1 MRIHRRHGARIVL
14 IGAAALLVAGA
25 ATALANNVSTLS
37 GTKIT
42 PSKLPK
48 TTFKPVSLFVHTGTT
63 YTHPGDK
70 AHGGFAKTVTLL
82 FDNDGK
88 ITPGSVPQ
96 CAGAFTSGT
105 TLKQAWNTCGPGA
118 GAAKNAY
125 LSPPSAVSGRA
136 STAPP
141 SNFNGCVL
149 AFRGKNTAQGN
160 PTVVLFTR
168 VTLAVNGTANCANPA
183 NNTSGNT
190 SLTLKGTITNA
201 GVAGFG
207 KKLTVPNIDTAP
219 LPLDDFT
226 TTVQRGNYLSAR
238 CSHPSHTLRI
248 KGTFAYSGTGEAP
261 DTTTVT
267 QNCTVG

>member
-1 MRIHRRHGARIVL
+1 MRIHRRHGARIAL

-42 PSKLPK
+42 PTKLPK
-48 TTFKPVSLFVHTGTT
+48 TTFKPVSLFVHTGTI

-96 CAGAFTSGT
+96 CAGTFTSGT
-105 TLKQAWNTCGPGA
+105 TLKQAWDTCGPGA

-160 PTVVLFTR
+160 PTLVLFTR

-183 NNTSGNT
+183 QQHVRQHERHPEGDDHQRRGCRTSGRSSRCRT
-190 SLTLKGTITNA
+190 STPRRCRWTTSRPPSSVAIT
-201 GVAGFG
+201 
-207 KKLTVPNIDTAP
+207 
-219 LPLDDFT
+219 
-226 TTVQRGNYLSAR
+226 
-238 CSHPSHTLRI
+238 
-248 KGTFAYSGTGEAP
+248 
-261 DTTTVT
+261 
-267 QNCTVG
+267 